1 MRRVESRQMQLAF
14 ADSPRGGGDAF
25 AFDVSEGT
33 AYLLHTAGAIGRR
46 ETTAGG
52 TTAKRLLEEAM
63 LPSNLAAQW
72 HDHARTSP
80 RSRTRP

>member
-1 MRRVESRQMQLAF
+1 MQLAF

-52 TTAKRLLEEAM
+52 TTAKAVVGGGD
-63 LPSNLAAQW
+63 AAVELGG
-72 HDHARTSP
+72 AVA
-80 RSRTRP
+80 

>member
-1 MRRVESRQMQLAF
+1 MTR
-14 ADSPRGGGDAF
+14 SP
-25 AFDVSEGT
+25 STCPEGT

-80 RSRTRP
+80 SVSYQTMMF